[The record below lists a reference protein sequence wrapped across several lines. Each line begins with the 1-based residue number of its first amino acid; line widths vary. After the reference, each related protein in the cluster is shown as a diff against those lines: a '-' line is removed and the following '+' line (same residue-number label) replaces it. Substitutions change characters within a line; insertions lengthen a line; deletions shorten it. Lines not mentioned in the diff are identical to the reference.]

1 MALTKARN
9 QMIEGAYVN
18 VQDFGALGDDSTDD
32 TLAIQAAID
41 SVQSSAY
48 GGAVY
53 LPAGTYKI
61 TTALYK

>member
-18 VQDFGALGDDSTDD
+18 VQDFGAVGDDSTDD

-41 SVQSSAY
+41 SVL
-48 GGAVY
+48 V
-53 LPAGTYKI
+53 
-61 TTALYK
+61 